1 MENHIYNVNLKWER
15 ERKGLISSPELP
27 TTIEVAT
34 PVNRQQKVY

>member
-1 MENHIYNVNLKWER
+1 MDNHIYNVNLKWESD
-15 ERKGLISSPELP
+15 RKGLISSPELP